1 MPKTVQELLDILI
14 ENPIIAA
21 VRDKDSLER
30 VMTSNAKVVF
40 LLFGNIGDLEEQ
52 CARLRS
58 AGKTI
63 FLHVDLIDG
72 LRPDA
77 VGVRYIA
84 EKMRPAGIIT
94 TKGSCVRMAH
104 EAGMFAIQRVF
115 LLDTS
120 ALRSGVQ
127 NVSSCKPDLAE
138 ILPGVCDRAL
148 CLAKGQ
154 MPVPLIAGGL
164 IYNKEDVITALRTGV
179 IAVSTSS
186 EELWDMEE

>member
-1 MPKTVQELLDILI
+1 MPKTVQDLLDILI

-21 VRDKDSLER
+21 VRDKDALER
-30 VMTSNAKVVF
+30 VVTSNVKVVF

>member
-1 MPKTVQELLDILI
+1 MPKTVQDLLDILI

-21 VRDKDSLER
+21 VRDKAALER
-30 VMTSNAKVVF
+30 VMTSNARVVF
-40 LLFGNIGDLEEQ
+40 LLFGNIGELEEQ
-52 CARLRS
+52 CARLRA
-58 AGKTI
+58 AGKI
-63 FLHVDLIDG
+63 VFLHVDLIDG

-84 EKMRPAGIIT
+84 EKMQPAGIIT

-138 ILPGVCDRAL
+138 ILPGVCDRAIR
-148 CLAKGQ
+148 LAREE
-154 MPVPLIAGGL
+154 MPVPLIGGGL
-164 IYNKEDVITALRTGV
+164 IQNKDDVITALRAGV
-179 IAVSTSS
+179 YAVSTSR
-186 EELWDMEE
+186 EDLWEMED